1 MNPSYLPAVSE
12 APDKANNGL
21 CAANEAIK
29 TTPKYEINSQTSTP
43 LGFVFSLIKN
53 TKMAIEKMVK
63 MGALIVIKILGKPLN
78 GSIAI
83 GNNVNSNHKSRFM

>member
-29 TTPKYEINSQTSTP
+29 TTPKYEINNQTSTP

-63 MGALIVIKILGKPLN
+63 MGALIVIKILGKPLK
-78 GSIAI
+78 GSIAM
-83 GNNVNSNHKSRFM
+83 GNNVNSTHRSLFM